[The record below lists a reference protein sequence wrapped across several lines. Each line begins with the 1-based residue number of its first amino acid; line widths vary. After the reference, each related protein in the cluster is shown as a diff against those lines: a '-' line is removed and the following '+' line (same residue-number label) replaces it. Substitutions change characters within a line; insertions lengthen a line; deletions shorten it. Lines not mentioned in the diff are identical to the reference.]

1 MSLSTANNTIRSLGS
16 LVDRQWRL
24 STSQEHVIT
33 GKRVNHSSDDPAAAA
48 RSERAL
54 AAERRSVASQR
65 AVDASSNALTLT
77 ESALADAGG
86 LLQQAREALVASGN
100 ATYSDSE
107 RLGVATQLTS
117 LRDQLLQVA
126 NRSDGAGTRLFGGQ
140 GSNQAPF
147 IDQPGGVRFQGTA
160 GAVLSATTD
169 ALPLTVDG
177 QSIWTQ
183 ARTGNGTFE
192 ARAVTS
198 TGNAVIDTG
207 SVTDP
212 SAVTGSTYLL
222 QFSVTGNQTSYSV
235 LKDGV
240 ATAQTDVPYVSGQ
253 VIQVDGLQ
261 TTIAGA
267 PAAGDSFELAP
278 STPTLSVFD
287 ALDKAIADL
296 KIPGRTGTQIAQT
309 NVTNLANLDSVL
321 GGVLAGRAQVGAN
334 MNRVDAATDRLSA
347 LKLSAQT
354 ERSNAEDADMTQAIS
369 EFTNQQTGYDAAL
382 KAYSLVQNLS
392 LFKYLN
398 G

>member
-1 MSLSTANNTIRSLGS
+1 MSFSTVNNTSRSIDL
-16 LVDRQWRL
+16 LVDRQTRL
-24 STSQEHVIT
+24 AASQEQVST
-33 GKRVNHSSDDPAAAA
+33 GKRVNRSSDDPAAAA

-77 ESALADAGG
+77 DSALGDAGN
-86 LLQQAREALVASGN
+86 LLKDARDLLVASGN

-160 GAVLSATTD
+160 GPVLSATTD

-177 QSIWTQ
+177 QAIWTQ

-212 SAVTGSTYLL
+212 SAVTGSTYRL
-222 QFSVTGNQTSYSV
+222 QFGVTGNQTTYSV

-240 ATAQTDVPYVSGQ
+240 ATPQTDVPYVSGQ
-253 VIQVDGLQ
+253 AIQVDGLQ
-261 TTIAGA
+261 TTVSGA

-278 STPTLSVFD
+278 STPTLTVFD

-296 KIPGRTGTQIAQT
+296 KTPGRTGTQIAQT

-321 GGVLAGRAQVGAN
+321 GGVVAGRAQVGTN

-354 ERSNAEDADMTQAIS
+354 ERSNAEDVDLPEAIS
-369 EFTNQQTGYDAAL
+369 SFTNQQTGYDAAL